1 MIKVLFIGD
10 VVGPIGCKTVR
21 KFISKLK
28 EKYDGFDI
36 VIANAENSA
45 KGNGVSVES
54 SNYLFQSGCDVLTG
68 GNHSFRNFSIHKVLT
83 KNSLILRPL
92 NLSKSSIGH
101 GFVVLKKEKAEVL
114 IVNLIGQVFLDAAMS
129 PFEEMKWLLSK
140 FNLKNVIVDFH
151 AEATGEKG
159 ALVNFLDGRVS
170 AVVGTHTHVQ
180 TNDAR
185 ILKSGTAFVSD
196 VGMTGPYD
204 SILGVT
210 PSLVIRRMVTKLPT
224 KFEVAEEGEVIFSAC
239 YLEIEEKTG
248 KSTKIENIYEK
259 DII

>member
-10 VVGPIGCKTVR
+10 VVGPLGCKTVR
-21 KFISKLK
+21 KFIPKLK
-28 EKYDGFDI
+28 EKYNGFDI

-83 KNSLILRPL
+83 KNSFILRPL
-92 NLSKSSIGH
+92 NLSKSSIGR
-101 GFVVLKKEKAEVL
+101 GFVVFKTEKAEVL
-114 IVNLIGQVFLDAAMS
+114 IVNLIGQVFLDAAIS

-140 FNLKNVIVDFH
+140 FNLKNIIVDFH

-159 ALVNFLDGRVS
+159 ALANFLDGKVS
-170 AVVGTHTHVQ
+170 AVLGTHTHVQ
-180 TNDAR
+180 TNDFR
-185 ILKSGTAFVSD
+185 ILKNGTAFVSD

-204 SILGVT
+204 SVLGVE
-210 PSLVIRRMVTKLPT
+210 PSLVIRRMITKLPT
-224 KFEVAEEGEVIFSAC
+224 KFEVPDEGEAIFSAC
-239 YLEIEEKTG
+239 YLEIDEEKG
-248 KSTKIENIYEK
+248 KATKIENIYEK
-259 DII
+259 G